1 MKNFDYF
8 GVMIDCSRGAVPG
21 VSALKNFLDIIAKMG
36 YNCAMLY
43 TEDTYEIPTEPFF
56 GYKRGKYTLS
66 ELSELDEYANGLG
79 IELIPCVQTLAHL
92 NAIFRWDCYKK
103 NILDIDDIMI
113 IGEERTYDLIEKMFK
128 ALSETLKTRKLHIGM
143 DEAHHVGLGKF
154 LDKNGFKNR
163 YDILLYHLNRVCD
176 IAKKYGYE
184 TLMWNDMFFRLV
196 QNGDYRT
203 DADVNFPAEVTE
215 KIPEN
220 CKMVYWD
227 YYAEKAEVYGAM
239 IENSRKLSDNI
250 WFAGG
255 AWCW

>member
-103 NILDIDDIMI
+103 KHT
-113 IGEERTYDLIEKMFK
+113 RYRRYYD
-128 ALSETLKTRKLHIGM
+128 
-143 DEAHHVGLGKF
+143 
-154 LDKNGFKNR
+154 NR
-163 YDILLYHLNRVCD
+163 RGTHL
-176 IAKKYGYE
+176 
-184 TLMWNDMFFRLV
+184 
-196 QNGDYRT
+196 
-203 DADVNFPAEVTE
+203 
-215 KIPEN
+215 
-220 CKMVYWD
+220 
-227 YYAEKAEVYGAM
+227 
-239 IENSRKLSDNI
+239 
-250 WFAGG
+250 
-255 AWCW
+255 